1 MLSNQKFLKQK
12 FFEKTSLADCA
23 IFKQFS
29 LEKNLFCNI
38 WKNKG
43 SFNHFKLM
51 TDSWEKFV
59 IEEKNKQ
66 LFQYKLTLWNNI
78 AKKNLTNLFLSC
90 LQYFWAQNL
99 CALLGLLL
107 SVEDTVYVTLLFSLL
122 SYFRLWWNSIATY
135 TVSSTPIKSRYLEV
149 NRKGYSKFK

>member
-78 AKKNLTNLFLSC
+78 AIIYSCHVYNIFERKTCARFL
-90 LQYFWAQNL
+90 
-99 CALLGLLL
+99 G
-107 SVEDTVYVTLLFSLL
+107 
-122 SYFRLWWNSIATY
+122 SYL
-135 TVSSTPIKSRYLEV
+135 V
-149 NRKGYSKFK
+149 